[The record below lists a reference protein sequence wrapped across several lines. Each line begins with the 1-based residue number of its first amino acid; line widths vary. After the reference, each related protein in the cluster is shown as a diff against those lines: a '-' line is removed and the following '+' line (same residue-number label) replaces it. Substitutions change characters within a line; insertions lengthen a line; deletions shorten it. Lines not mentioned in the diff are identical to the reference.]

1 MVTILTR
8 LHDKAVVSRSRKGRS
23 FRYTPVV
30 ADVAGLAARHINDVL
45 DRQNDREAVLTR
57 FVAGLSD
64 GDEKLLRRLLG
75 PSPDASEG

>member
-1 MVTILTR
+1 M
-8 LHDKAVVSRSRKGRS
+8 S
-23 FRYTPVV
+23 
-30 ADVAGLAARHINDVL
+30 ARHINDVL